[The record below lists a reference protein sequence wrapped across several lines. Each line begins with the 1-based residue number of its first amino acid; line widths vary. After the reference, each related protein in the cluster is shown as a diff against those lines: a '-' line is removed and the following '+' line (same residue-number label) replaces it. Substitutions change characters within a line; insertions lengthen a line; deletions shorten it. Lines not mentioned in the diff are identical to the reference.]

1 MNKGTT
7 YTVSIGEDKAGKRL
21 DWVLADALPE
31 LSRSRI
37 KALMEDGCIFAA
49 DGRPATN
56 PAQKARAG
64 DVMAINAPPP
74 QPATPV
80 AQNIPLDIVYE
91 DPHLVVIDKPAGL
104 VVHPAAGHDE
114 GTLVNALLHHC
125 RGELSGIGGVSRPG
139 IVHRLDKDTSGLLVA
154 AKDDITHRGLA
165 EQFAR
170 HDIERAYKALV
181 WGVPAKN
188 SGTISDNIGR
198 SPRNRKKMAVVRR
211 GGKTAMTHFQV
222 LRRFANLAA
231 LVECRLE
238 TGRTHQ
244 IRVHMSSIGHPIVGD
259 QVYGGGIRRCPASVN
274 TSLHQSL
281 QILEGQ
287 LLHAFLLGLTH
298 PIMHKKMRFISK
310 KTLKINKL
318 TDKLECE

>member
-64 DVMAINAPPP
+64 DVMAITAPPP

-80 AQNIPLDIVYE
+80 AQNIPLD
-91 DPHLVVIDKPAGL
+91 
-104 VVHPAAGHDE
+104 
-114 GTLVNALLHHC
+114 LHHC

-310 KTLKINKL
+310 KRLEMNKL
-318 TDKLECE
+318 TDILECE